1 MKNILT
7 FIALF
12 LSFTLF
18 AQQESTDELEYKYH
32 IQGTHSFSLGAG
44 FPNLVNSGFTVADN
58 LGLYENDGGAS
69 PVFTIKHEYGLT
81 PEIGAG
87 IHLGFFT
94 AKTPKKIAQQITQ
107 YTNQLGEIV
116 PESICNLLGSLCSTE
131 TSTEAIE
138 EGYDRYT
145 VFTPGLRFAYH
156 QRVMEQLDTY
166 AHVVIGYNFITKKR
180 DGSTGAD
187 LTDFLDVIP
196 PFAYFTGAGARYYF
210 SPQFAV
216 YGEVGYGALT
226 LVNVGATYRLQ

>member
-1 MKNILT
+1 MKNTLT
-7 FIALF
+7 FIALL

-18 AQQESTDELEYKYH
+18 AQQETTGELEYKYH
-32 IQGTHSFSLGAG
+32 IQGTHNFSLGVG
-44 FPNLVNSGFTVADN
+44 FPNLVNSGFTIADN
-58 LGLYENDGGAS
+58 LGLYESDGGAS

-81 PEIGAG
+81 PEIGVG
-87 IHLGFFT
+87 VHLGFFT
-94 AKTPKKIAQQITQ
+94 AQTPKRLTQQITQ
-107 YTNQLGEIV
+107 YTNQLGEII
-116 PESICNLLGSLCSTE
+116 PEELCQILGALCTSETITE
-131 TSTEAIE
+131 EG
-138 EGYDRYT
+138 GYDRYT

-166 AHVVIGYNFITKKR
+166 AHVVVGYNLISKKR

-187 LTDFLDVIP
+187 LTDFLNVIP

-226 LVNVGATYRLQ
+226 LVNIGATYRLQ